1 MIDIITRLREVPTMG
16 HDAGCVE
23 EAAQEIEILREAV
36 IAMAEDGWL
45 YCGLEGPSEAQEKCL
60 KAYRRVMP
68 NVELRGDASRR
79 PS

>member
-45 YCGLEGPSEAQEKCL
+45 YCGLEGLSEAQEKCL

-68 NVELRGDASRR
+68 NVI
-79 PS
+79 